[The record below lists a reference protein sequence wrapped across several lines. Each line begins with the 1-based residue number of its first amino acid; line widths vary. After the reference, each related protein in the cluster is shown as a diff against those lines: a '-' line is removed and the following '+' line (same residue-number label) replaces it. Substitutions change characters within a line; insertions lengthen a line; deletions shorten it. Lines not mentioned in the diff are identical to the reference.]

1 MIRRR
6 PRITIGVS
14 RRSDTPELDRH
25 RNPVYTYSEFEPV
38 QVFVVAPSTRSE
50 PTEQGRS
57 NAVLTAWD
65 IYAPLDTTVGPYDRV
80 RLPDGTITEVIGE
93 VGRWADN
100 PHALGVGRHKGVQFT
115 VERRQ
120 G

>member
-6 PRITIGVS
+6 PRITIGIS
-14 RRSDTPELDRH
+14 RRSDTPQRDRH
-25 RNPVYTYSEFEPV
+25 GNPVQTYSPYTPALV
-38 QVFVVAPSTRSE
+38 YVIAPSSRTE
-50 PTEQGRS
+50 PTEQGRP

-65 IYAPLDTTVGPYDRV
+65 IYAPLGLSIGPYDRV
-80 RLPDGTITEVIGE
+80 QLPDGTETEVVGE
-93 VGRWADN
+93 IGRWAQN
-100 PHALGVGRHKGVQFT
+100 PHASQGRHEGTQFT

>member
-6 PRITIGVS
+6 PRVTIGVS
-14 RRSDTPELDRH
+14 RRADTTQRDRH
-25 RNPVYTYSEFEPV
+25 GNPVQTYSEYEPTAV
-38 QVFVVAPSTRSE
+38 YVVAPSTRTE
-50 PTEQGRS
+50 PTEQGRP

-65 IYAPLDTTVGPYDRV
+65 IYAPLTLNIGPYDRV
-80 RLPDGTITEVIGE
+80 RLPDGTDTEVVGE
-93 VGRWADN
+93 IGRWADN
-100 PHALGVGRHKGVQFT
+100 PHALRARHEGTQFT

>member
-6 PRITIGVS
+6 PRVTIGIS
-14 RRSDTPELDRH
+14 HRSDSPQRDRH
-25 RNPVYTYSEFEPV
+25 GNPVYTYSVFEPV
-38 QVFVVAPSTRSE
+38 KVFVVAPSARTE
-50 PTEQGRS
+50 PTEQGRP

-65 IYAPLDTTVGPYDRV
+65 IYGPLDLTVGPYDRV
-80 RLPDGTITEVIGE
+80 RLPEGTITEVIGE

-100 PHALGVGRHKGVQFT
+100 PHAIGRGRHKGVQFT
-115 VERRQ
+115 VEWRQ